1 MFHVGTSGYS
11 YDDWVGPFYPPG
23 TPRTCFLPHYAQ
35 HFRCVE
41 VNYTYYRMPT
51 AATLGAMCRNSGP
64 GFRFVVKL
72 PGDLTH
78 ERKSDAELFEQFR
91 SALTPMLEEQRLGG
105 VLAQFPFAFRPGPE
119 TRQFLETIRGG
130 LEGLPVIVEFRNS
143 AWLSPATFDLLRG
156 LGLGY
161 CCVDEPQLRG
171 LMPPLAE
178 VTSGVGYLRFHGRNA
193 ARWFEHEEAWERYN
207 YLYSREELGEW
218 VDKARRIADQSQEA
232 YAFFNNHYNAQA
244 VQNASLFVDLLEEAG
259 IPVAGGLGQGGIGG
273 LFG

>member
-1 MFHVGTSGYS
+1 MLYVGTSGYS

-23 TPRTCFLPHYAQ
+23 TPKGRFLPHYAR

-41 VNYTYYRMPT
+41 VNYTYYKMPT

-78 ERKSDAELFEQFR
+78 QRKADGDLFAQFR
-91 SALTPMLEEQRLGG
+91 EALGPLLAEQRLGG
-105 VLAQFPFAFRPGPE
+105 VLAQFPFAFRPGDE
-119 TRQFLETIRGG
+119 TRQFLTTVRAG
-130 LEGLPVIVEFRNS
+130 LEGLPVVVEFRNS
-143 AWLSPATFDLLRG
+143 AWVSSATFDLLRG
-156 LGLGY
+156 LDLGY
-161 CCVDEPQLRG
+161 CCVDEPALRG
-171 LMPPLAE
+171 LMPPVVE

-193 ARWFEHEEAWERYN
+193 ARWFEHEQAWERYN
-207 YLYSREELGEW
+207 YLYTPEELAEW
-218 VDKARRIADQSQEA
+218 VARAGQISDQSQEA

-259 IPVAGGLGQGGIGG
+259 IAVVGEAGESGIGG